1 MLVLLMAVL
10 GITVLLAGRL
20 QVSRTRV
27 IYGNRALL
35 AGVVLIS
42 PLPAMHLAN
51 MLVSALANPALLKLS
66 AAQATTINDAVA
78 LSMTI
83 LPILLVAH
91 FALAAPKSDYTPAD
105 ADDEPQTPAAA
116 DFGTL
121 EASMYLGISEDA
133 LMELIRSGAIISH
146 KINGKYRIS
155 AGAMQH
161 YLKYGPPRQSRALGT
176 A

>member
-10 GITVLLAGRL
+10 GITVLLAGKL
-20 QVSRTRV
+20 QVSRTRI

-35 AGVVLIS
+35 AGVALIA
-42 PLPAMHLAN
+42 PLPAMHLTN
-51 MLVSALANPALLKLS
+51 ILVSALGNPALLNLS
-66 AAQATTINDAVA
+66 VAQMTTINDAVA

-91 FALAAPKSDYTPAD
+91 FALAAPRGNYAPAD
-105 ADDEPQTPAAA
+105 ADTEPQTPAIA

-121 EASMYLGISEDA
+121 EASMYLGVSEDA

-146 KINGKYRIS
+146 KISGKYRIS

-161 YLKYGPPRQSRALGT
+161 YLKYGAPRQSGALGT